1 VKLKNTTEID
11 EMIRTKPASPE
22 YRDNYDKIFS
32 KNKSQ
37 AKESDLK
44 PSETSYPK
52 GREKDGKDKST
63 TE

>member
-1 VKLKNTTEID
+1 
-11 EMIRTKPASPE
+11 MIRTKPASPE

-52 GREKDGKDKST
+52 GREKDAKDKGA